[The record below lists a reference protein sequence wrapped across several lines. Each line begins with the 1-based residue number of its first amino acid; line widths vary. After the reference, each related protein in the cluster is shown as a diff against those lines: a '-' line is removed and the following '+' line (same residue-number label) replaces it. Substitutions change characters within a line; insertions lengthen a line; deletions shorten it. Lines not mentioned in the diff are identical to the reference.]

1 MCEEVYGEN
10 VAKDPDIAEVTEV
23 TDGINALN
31 NKNVQH
37 NIRDVKLP
45 VINLNG
51 WTLRK
56 MKSYIRVLSYILNMI
71 VFV

>member
-31 NKNVQH
+31 NKNV
-37 NIRDVKLP
+37 
-45 VINLNG
+45 
-51 WTLRK
+51 
-56 MKSYIRVLSYILNMI
+56 
-71 VFV
+71 